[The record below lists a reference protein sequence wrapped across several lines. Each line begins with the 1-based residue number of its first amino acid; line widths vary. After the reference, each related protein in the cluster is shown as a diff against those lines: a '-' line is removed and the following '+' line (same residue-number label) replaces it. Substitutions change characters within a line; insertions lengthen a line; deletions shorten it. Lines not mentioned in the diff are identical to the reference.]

1 MHVIVVLTM
10 MFSLLLFLV
19 YFHILFYNASSS
31 ILYNMYINIYIMNC
45 TACLCLVET
54 RPECTEDPECPD
66 SQACINQRCIDPCIV
81 QNPCAR
87 DATCTTR
94 VHHPVCTCAEGY
106 GGDPYTQCYRRT

>member
-1 MHVIVVLTM
+1 
-10 MFSLLLFLV
+10 
-19 YFHILFYNASSS
+19 
-31 ILYNMYINIYIMNC
+31 MY
-45 TACLCLVET
+45 CLVEP

-87 DATCTTR
+87 DAICTTH

-106 GGDPYTQCYRRT
+106 GGDPYTQCYRRTFLSFFIVFFCVDIVNINRFISISNVVTLNLRNTA